1 VSAGRRFIHRSGRR
15 SAVLRLALGLAAV
28 LAPLL
33 ARAAVAADPFYLGL
47 LRDGVAAYD
56 RKDYA
61 ASAHALRLACFGL
74 LEEPAPL
81 GDCLVRLAAAQ
92 GAAGDN
98 EGFQSTFGRLAE
110 VEERFGI
117 YRKLALPPDLR
128 QAFEDRAAATIPPS
142 TLAAVP
148 TFAGLASRR
157 AGAQWAAL
165 PPKERRRQLE
175 ARLAKEPRDPA
186 ANRLLAE
193 LDFDDGR
200 TAEALARAEQAAAL
214 APADPDALCLRGL
227 TRAWARRCKDAVVDL
242 GPCPRGTREPRYAT
256 ALLGCWVELGEWR
269 EARGVADALAPE
281 VKGERQVAAL
291 LARVQQHAPAAAT
304 APVPG
309 LAARAGP
316 PGPASPV
323 SATRPAP
330 GAGPRQSA
338 GFAPPSSAAALETP
352 AALSAAERAS
362 LERVRSLLKSVQARD
377 LKQAFDLARP
387 VADAHPDVR
396 EAQLLAGETAYR
408 NSRWREAA
416 SYLRRGGEPPNDRPE
431 LLFYLAVS
439 LYESGD
445 APGAAAAL
453 RRSLPSLQR
462 TPYVETYTRRILGP
476 GNAG

>member
-1 VSAGRRFIHRSGRR
+1 MRAGRRF
-15 SAVLRLALGLAAV
+15 AVLRLALGLAAV

-33 ARAAVAADPFYLGL
+33 ARAAVAADSFYLGL

-61 ASAHALRLACFGL
+61 AAAHALRLACFGL

-110 VEERFGI
+110 VEERFGV

-128 QAFEDRAAATIPPS
+128 QAFEDRAAATVPPS

-242 GPCPRGTREPRYAT
+242 GPCPRGNREPRYAT

-291 LARVQQHAPAAAT
+291 LARVQQHAPAAT
-304 APVPG
+304 APGPG
-309 LAARAGP
+309 VAAVAGP
-316 PGPASPV
+316 PS
-323 SATRPAP
+323 PAP
-330 GAGPRQSA
+330 VVKPALGAPT
-338 GFAPPSSAAALETP
+338 TP
-352 AALSAAERAS
+352 ATARLSAAERAG
-362 LERVRSLLKSVQARD
+362 LERARSLLKSVQARD

-416 SYLRRGGEPPNDRPE
+416 SYLRRGGEPPSDRPE

-476 GNAG
+476 DNAG